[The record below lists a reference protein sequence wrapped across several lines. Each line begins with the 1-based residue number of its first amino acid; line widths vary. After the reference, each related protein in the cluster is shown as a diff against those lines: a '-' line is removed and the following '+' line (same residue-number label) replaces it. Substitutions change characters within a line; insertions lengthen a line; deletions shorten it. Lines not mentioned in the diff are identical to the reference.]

1 VVDDPYEMFG
11 RGYAPRRRPD
21 PRIARLIDTALG
33 DARSVI
39 NVGAG
44 TGSYEPLGRRVI
56 AVEPS
61 RVMIDQR
68 PPGSAPV
75 VQAFA
80 ENLPFAD
87 ATFDAGLAILT
98 VHHWKDPARGLAELR
113 RVSRRQVILT
123 WDPEVMARFWLI
135 ADYLPEIAE
144 AEKDMAAIDTIGA
157 LLEAAGASAMASIVP
172 VPADCIDGFLAAY
185 WSRPEAYLDPA
196 IRAAISSLAKLDPGR
211 MEQAMSE
218 LAKDLNE
225 GRWRARRGALL
236 QAETC
241 DVGYRL
247 LTTTFPLQNHHATG

>member
-21 PRIARLIDTALG
+21 PRIARLINDALG
-33 DARSVI
+33 GARTVL

-44 TGSYEPLGRRVI
+44 TGSYEPRGRQVI

-87 ATFDAGLAILT
+87 GAFDVGLAILT

-123 WDPEVMARFWLI
+123 WDQAVMARFWLV

-144 AEKDMAAIDTIGA
+144 AERDMAAADTIGA
-157 LLEAAGASAMASIVP
+157 LMEAAGHPAEASVVP

-196 IRAAISSLAKLDPGR
+196 ARAAISSLARLDPDR
-211 MEQAMSE
+211 LAQATAR
-218 LAKDLNE
+218 LADDLAT

-247 LTTTFPLQNHHATG
+247 LTTLR

>member
-1 VVDDPYEMFG
+1 MFG

-21 PRIARLIDTALG
+21 PRIASLIDTALG
-33 DARSVI
+33 DARRVV

-44 TGSYEPLGRRVI
+44 TGSYEPLGRQVV

-61 RVMIDQR
+61 PVMIGQR

-75 VQAFA
+75 VRAFA

-87 ATFDAGLAILT
+87 GAFDVGLAILT

-123 WDPEVMARFWLI
+123 WDQAVMARFWLI
-135 ADYLPEIAE
+135 AGYLPEIAE
-144 AEKDMAAIDTIGA
+144 AEKDMAAADTIAA
-157 LLEAAGASAMASIVP
+157 LLESAGSPVIASVVP
-172 VPADCIDGFLAAY
+172 VPADCLDGFLAAY

-196 IRAAISSLAKLDPGR
+196 TRAAISSLAKLHPDSVER
-211 MEQAMSE
+211 AMSR
-218 LAKDLNE
+218 LAKDLDD
-225 GRWRARRGALL
+225 GRWQARHGALL
-236 QAETC
+236 QADTC

-247 LTTTFPLQNHHATG
+247 LTTTFPLQYHHAAG